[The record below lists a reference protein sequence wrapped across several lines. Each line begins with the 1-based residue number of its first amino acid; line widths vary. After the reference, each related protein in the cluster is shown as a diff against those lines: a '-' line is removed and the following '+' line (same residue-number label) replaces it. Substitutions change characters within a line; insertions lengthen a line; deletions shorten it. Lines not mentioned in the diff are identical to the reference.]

1 MIGLDTNV
9 VIRYLVQD
17 DPEQSKKTNQLIEKA
32 IKDGEILWICQLTL
46 CEIFWVLESCYDLT
60 KEELISTL
68 SALLQ
73 TRQIR
78 IEQEDIAWAA
88 LRDYE
93 KSSKVGF
100 SDCLIGRQ
108 NAYHEC
114 ICTYTFDKEATK
126 HLTSTFKLMS

>member
-17 DPEQSKKTNQLIEKA
+17 DPAQSKKASYFIEKS
-32 IKDGEILWICQLTL
+32 IKAGETLWICQLTL
-46 CEIFWVLESCYDLT
+46 CEIFWVLERCYNLN

-68 SALLQ
+68 TALLQ
-73 TRQIR
+73 TRQIK

-93 KSSKVGF
+93 KSSHVGF
-100 SDCLIGRQ
+100 PDCIIGRQ

-114 ICTYTFDKEATK
+114 IHTYTFDKDAAK
-126 HLTSTFKLMS
+126 HLTTLFKLIT